1 MLRPLGVF
9 LIGIICLV
17 TAPWGLMVG
26 AVLVVVGS
34 VLFFG
39 WFMAKPAPSPKAHVL
54 SCLDDK
60 VRVMKTGSCIEDC
73 LSAVPLLN
81 AVYCADCELI
91 TNSPH
96 DVCGICGSHSVVSLV
111 RMLERAWRSTNAQP
125 TAKRP
130 KYKLNL
136 TAEVREIPADELS
149 EITKLITRLAEAGGD
164 VKCLHIN
171 VDPVGS
177 SAIVTNAS
185 DANRNVLTSPRRTV
199 ALPATIRQLR
209 RQTFPYGCQN
219 FPA

>member
-60 VRVMKTGSCIEDC
+60 VRVMKTGSGIEDC

-96 DVCGICGSHSVVSLV
+96 DVCSICGSHSVVSLV
-111 RMLERAWRSTNAQP
+111 RVLERAWRSADAQP
-125 TAKRP
+125 TAKTP

-136 TAEVREIPADELS
+136 TAEVRDIPADGLNEL
-149 EITKLITRLAEAGGD
+149 TKLITRLAEAGGD
-164 VKCLHIN
+164 VRCIHIN
-171 VDPVGS
+171 VEPVS
-177 SAIVTNAS
+177 SIDVLTIAS
-185 DANRNVLTSPRRTV
+185 DTERRSLMPRKRPVSPPAMSLVDSHRESSC
-199 ALPATIRQLR
+199 LP
-209 RQTFPYGCQN
+209 N
-219 FPA
+219 